1 MKKLLA
7 VAVVLLATNHAHAGQ
22 FTSPSSSGPVIITN
36 DGGGV
41 VTTYQDAVY
50 RYNTQHRRV
59 EIRGSCRSACTLA
72 LAVNNVCVASGAI
85 LKWHHAYNPATGA
98 PVYSVTNDMMAM
110 TPTKI
115 RRLVEPNIG
124 INYNPN
130 ATLNYQQ
137 LVALGVPD
145 CAEFRDHPTTYETTV
160 ASSKPAHADV
170 DGIAFKKSDLINT
183 KATQSNK
190 RTRHAKPAQNPI
202 ESFVKSLWA
211 F

>member
-72 LAVNNVCVASGAI
+72 LAVNNVCVASGAL
-85 LKWHHAYNPATGA
+85 LKWHQAYNPATGA

-115 RRLVEPNIG
+115 RRVVEPNIG

-145 CAEFRDHPTTYETTV
+145 CADFRDHPTTYETTV

-170 DGIAFKKSDLINT
+170 DGLAFKKSDLGFT
-183 KATQSNK
+183 KAGRKNK
-190 RTRHAKPAQNPI
+190 RNRSATPAQNPLQAI
-202 ESFVKSLWA
+202 LSIFQ
-211 F
+211 

>member
-7 VAVVLLATNHAHAGQ
+7 LAVVLLATNHADAGV
-22 FTSPSSSGPVIITN
+22 FINPPNDGPVVIYN

-41 VTTYQDAVY
+41 VTSYQNAVY
-50 RYNTQHRRV
+50 RYNYSHRRV

-72 LAVNNVCVASGAI
+72 LAVNNVCVGPGAI
-85 LKWHHAYNPATGA
+85 LKWHHAYNPQTGA

-145 CAEFRDHPTTYETTV
+145 CADFKDHPSTFETTV

-170 DGIAFKKSDLINT
+170 DGLAFKKSDLGFT
-183 KATQSNK
+183 KAGRKNK
-190 RTRHAKPAQNPI
+190 RNRSAKPALNPI
-202 ESFVKSLWA
+202 ESFVKSLWV